1 MNRPIRIEPEAAVEL
16 DEASRW
22 YDDKRPG
29 LGMEF
34 LEAIDTALSHIARW
48 PRAGARV
55 PGVAQDLPVRRIP
68 AGRFPYHVV
77 YLETPTVIR
86 ILAVDHDRREPG
98 YRHARTRK

>member
-1 MNRPIRIEPEAAVEL
+1 MNRPIRIEREASTEI

-34 LEAIDTALSHIARW
+34 LDAIDVALSHIARW
-48 PRAGARV
+48 PRAGAPV
-55 PGVAQDLPVRRIP
+55 PGVTEDLPVRRVP

-77 YLETPTVIR
+77 YLDMPSAVR
-86 ILAVDHDRREPG
+86 ILAVAHDRREPG
-98 YRHARTRK
+98 YWHARIQK